1 MKRQITFFINA
12 LSKRARVVISTS
24 LLVMISIGALNAQD
38 VGKLSGTIKDELT
51 GEPLVGA
58 NIVVVGTSLGAAS
71 GIDGSYF
78 VLNITPGK
86 YDLQVSMLGYQ
97 KIIQKNTIVNSG
109 KTTIANFSMT
119 SSSLQLGTVVIQA
132 TRPDVE
138 KEKTSTSSIIR
149 TEDVQNLAGIRTV
162 GDVLGLAADVTD
174 GHFRGGRD
182 GEEYYTLQG
191 MGIINPLNSSSAFLP
206 IMSAVEEV
214 EVVTSG
220 FGAQYG
226 NAQSGV
232 VNITMKEGK
241 PDKWRATADVRSRA
255 PGRKH
260 FGPSVFDPNY
270 NPALALLNGSDSAW
284 KSSDQNNQGYFGS
297 YGLSNIFGGDT
308 LAQLMAARTIWR
320 YQTKRDLNKNYGTDI
335 DQSVEFTLGGP
346 VNEKMRMFLAF
357 RNDVT
362 WPTFPTEQPDKQR
375 QLMGNLLYDVGEGS
389 TLRLSG
395 GYALENTNIFPSQNS
410 LGFYT
415 WMWDRILSINYR
427 KNENI
432 QLGLRFSKALDKS
445 TYYEIKLNSLIT
457 NNTVGSAPAPSWV
470 ADSLIYPTNKIDWDK
485 VLIGAASSPD
495 LFYYLRGDDQFKNE
509 KTRTYSFEGS
519 MTSQVTKSHL
529 LNGGLQFNYYTI
541 DVKNASST
549 QTGSGGAVSIY
560 SANPY
565 EGALYIQDKMEFE
578 GMIANVGLRF
588 DVWSSNLNYYTNLF
602 MPYSLIIDTVI
613 KSVRYDALSAP
624 KAKSPVIA
632 RLQPRVGVSFPVSEF
647 TVFHA
652 NYGSFMQRPSF
663 QYVVGSTVQQGINKP
678 QTLGNPRLEPQT
690 TNSYDV
696 GIMQGLVAGF
706 TLDVSGYY
714 KDVKNLV
721 EAADFTSNTGLTYTS
736 YYNRDNA
743 DIRGFRIA
751 LTKRSGIISGS
762 INYQYSVATGKSAT
776 ADFAP
781 PSFRQDSVGNVTTV
795 NDKVPLK
802 DVLLGFDRTHNL
814 TVNLTIDS
822 DELLHALGSDIN
834 LGIYLSLN
842 MFARSGRPYTS
853 PSNPKLINGSRSP
866 AEYNT
871 NLRLTKRVFNFLGFQ
886 SATIYFEVFNLFND
900 KILNYDY
907 IFATPN
913 ALAVSTVTQ
922 LYEGD
927 DNRNNENVEKGIERI
942 KYWNAN
948 NVAIPQFRVD
958 QSFLIF
964 SNQPRSFNLGI
975 SFEL

>member
-1 MKRQITFFINA
+1 MTKQITFFNIA
-12 LSKRARVVISTS
+12 LAKGARIIFFVSLIVVISA
-24 LLVMISIGALNAQD
+24 GALIAQD
-38 VGKLSGTIKDELT
+38 GGKLSGTIKDELT

-58 NIVVVGTSLGAAS
+58 NIIVIGTSLGAAS
-71 GIDGSYF
+71 SIDGSYY
-78 VLNITPGK
+78 VLNISPGK
-86 YDLQVSMLGYQ
+86 YDIQVSMVGY
-97 KIIQKNTIVNSG
+97 KKTIQKNTIVNSG
-109 KTTIANFSMT
+109 KTTIANFLMT
-119 SSSLQLGTVVIQA
+119 SSSLQLGTVVVQA

-138 KEKTSTSSIIR
+138 KEKTSTSTIIR

-162 GDVLGLAADVTD
+162 SDVLGLAADVTD
-174 GHFRGGRD
+174 GHFRGGRE

-191 MGIINPLNSSSAFLP
+191 MGIVNPLNSSSAFMP
-206 IMSAVEEV
+206 IMSAIEEV

-241 PDKWRATADVRSRA
+241 SDKWRATADVRSRA

-260 FGPSVFDPNY
+260 FGSSVFDPNS
-270 NPALALLNGSDSAW
+270 NAALAFLNGSDSAW
-284 KSSDQNNQGYFGS
+284 KSSDPNNQGYFGA
-297 YGLSNIFGGDT
+297 YGLNNIFGTDT
-308 LAQLMAARTIWR
+308 LAKLRAARTIWL
-320 YQTKRDLNKNYGTDI
+320 YQTKRDLNRNYGTDL

-346 VNEKMRMFLAF
+346 VNDKMRMFLAF

-375 QLMGNLLYDVGEGS
+375 QLMGNLVYDVSDGG

-395 GYALENTNIFPSQNS
+395 GYAIENTNVFPSKNS

-445 TYYEIKLNSLIT
+445 TFYEIKLNSLIT
-457 NNTVGSAPAPSWV
+457 NNNIGSAPAPSWV
-470 ADSLIYPTNKIDWDK
+470 ADSLIYPTPLIDWDK

-509 KTRTYSFEGS
+509 KTRTYSLEGS

-541 DVKNASST
+541 DVRNASST

-565 EGALYIQDKMEFE
+565 EGALYMQDKMEFE
-578 GMIANVGLRF
+578 GMIANVGLRL
-588 DVWSSNLNYYTNLF
+588 DVWSSGLDYYTNQF
-602 MPYSLIIDTVI
+602 MPYRIIMDTVG
-613 KSVRYDALSAP
+613 VRYDAASAP

-663 QYVVGSTVQQGINKP
+663 QYIVGSTVTQGSNIP
-678 QTLGNPRLEPQT
+678 RSLGNPKLEPQT

-696 GIMQGLVAGF
+696 GIMQGLIAGF

-721 EAADFTSNTGLTYTS
+721 EAAIFTSNTGLTYTS

-762 INYQYSVATGKSAT
+762 VNYQYSVATGKSAT

-781 PSFRQDSVGNVTTV
+781 PSFRQDSVGNVTTI

-822 DELLHALGSDIN
+822 DELLHALGSDFN
-834 LGIYLSLN
+834 LGAYLSIN

-866 AEYNT
+866 WELNT
-871 NLRLTKRVFNFLGFQ
+871 NLRLTKRLIDFLGFKV
-886 SATIYFEVFNLFND
+886 ATIYFEVFNLFND
-900 KILNYDY
+900 QILNYDY
-907 IFATPN
+907 IFATPD
-913 ALAVSTVTQ
+913 AMSVSTVTQ
-922 LYEGD
+922 LYEQYKND
-927 DNRNNENVEKGIERI
+927 MDNPNGI

-948 NVAIPQFRVD
+948 LINKNLTVD
-958 QSFLIF
+958 QSFLIY
-964 SNQPRSFNLGI
+964 SNPPRSFNLGV

>member
-1 MKRQITFFINA
+1 MIKQITSFINA
-12 LSKRARVVISTS
+12 LLKRAKVIFFAV
-24 LLVMISIGALNAQD
+24 LLAVLYAGTLNAQNE
-38 VGKLSGTIKDELT
+38 GKLSGTVKDETT
-51 GEPLVGA
+51 GEALYGA
-58 NIVVVGTSLGAAS
+58 TIIISGTPLGASS
-71 GIDGSYF
+71 GIDGSYYI
-78 VLNITPGK
+78 LNISPGK
-86 YDLQVSMLGYQ
+86 YDVVVSMVGYG
-97 KIIQKNTIVNSG
+97 KTIQKNTIVNSG
-109 KTTIANFSMT
+109 KTTVANFSMT

-132 TRPDVE
+132 IRPDVE
-138 KEKTSTSSIIR
+138 KEKTSTSTIIR
-149 TEDVQNLAGIRTV
+149 TEDVQNLAGMRTV
-162 GDVLGLAADVTD
+162 GDVIGLAADVTD
-174 GHFRGGRD
+174 GHFRGGRE

-191 MGIINPLNSSSAFLP
+191 MGIVNPLNSTSAFLP

-220 FGAQYG
+220 FGAEYG

-241 PDKWRATADVRSRA
+241 SDKWRATGDVRSRA

-260 FGPSVFDPNY
+260 FGPSVFDPKA
-270 NPALALLNGSDSAW
+270 NPGLSLLNDSLSAW
-284 KSSDQNNQGYFGS
+284 LSSDPTSSNQGYFRAF
-297 YGLSNIFGGDT
+297 GLNNIFGGDT
-308 LAQLMAARTIWR
+308 AAQLAAARTLWR
-320 YQTKRDLNKNYGTDI
+320 YETKRDLNRDYGTEI
-335 DQSVEFTLGGP
+335 DQSAEFTLGGP
-346 VNEKMRMFLAF
+346 VNEKTRMFLAY
-357 RNDVT
+357 RNDIN
-362 WPTFPTEQPDKQR
+362 WPTFPTEEPDKQR
-375 QLMGNLLYDVGEGS
+375 QLMGNLVFDVSEGTS
-389 TLRLSG
+389 LRLSG
-395 GYALENTNIFPSQNS
+395 GYALENTNVFPSQNS
-410 LGFYT
+410 LGFYN

-445 TYYEIKLNSLIT
+445 TFYDIKLNSLIT

-470 ADSLIYPTNKIDWDK
+470 ADSLIYPTPKIDWDK
-485 VLIGAASSPD
+485 VLIGATTSPD
-495 LFYYLRGDDQFKNE
+495 LFYYLRGDDQFKDE
-509 KTRTYSFEGS
+509 KTRTYSLDAS
-519 MTSQVTKSHL
+519 MTSQVEKSHL
-529 LNGGLQFNYYTI
+529 LNGGIQFNYYTI
-541 DVKNASST
+541 DVHDASST
-549 QTGSGGAVSIY
+549 QSGSGGAISVY
-560 SANPY
+560 SAHPY
-565 EGALYIQDKMEFE
+565 EGALYLQDKMEFE

-588 DVWSSNLNYYTNLF
+588 DVWNSGLDYFTNLF
-602 MPYSLIIDTVI
+602 APYNLIMDTLG
-613 KSVRYDALSAP
+613 VRYDAASAS
-624 KAKSPVIA
+624 KAKSPMIA
-632 RLQPRVGVSFPVSEF
+632 RLQPRVGVSFPVGEN

-663 QYVVGSTVQQGINKP
+663 QYVVGSTVQQGSNIP
-678 QTLGNPRLEPQT
+678 QILGNPRLEPQV

-706 TLDVSGYY
+706 TLDISGYY

-721 EAADFTSNTGLTYTS
+721 EAADFTSNTGLTYSS

-743 DIRGFRIA
+743 DIRGFRVA

-781 PSFRQDSVGNVTTV
+781 PSFRQDSIGNVTTI

-814 TVNLTIDS
+814 TVNLTLDS
-822 DELLHALGSDIN
+822 DELLHAVGSDITP
-834 LGIYLSLN
+834 GVYLSVN

-871 NLRLTKRVFNFLGFQ
+871 NLRLTKRFLNLLGFQ
-886 SATIYFEVFNLFND
+886 TATLYFEVFNLFNN

-922 LYEGD
+922 LYEQQ
-927 DNRNNENVEKGIERI
+927 GIDGI

-948 NVAIPQFRVD
+948 PNYIPKFSVD
-958 QSFLIF
+958 QSFLIY
-964 SNQPRSFNLGI
+964 SNPPRSFNLGV

>member
-1 MKRQITFFINA
+1 MIKQITSFINA
-12 LSKRARVVISTS
+12 LLKRAKVIFFAV
-24 LLVMISIGALNAQD
+24 LLAVLYAGTLNAQNE
-38 VGKLSGTIKDELT
+38 GKLSGTVKDETT
-51 GEPLVGA
+51 GEALYGA
-58 NIVVVGTSLGAAS
+58 TIIISGTPLGASS
-71 GIDGSYF
+71 GIDGSYYI
-78 VLNITPGK
+78 LNISPGK
-86 YDLQVSMLGYQ
+86 YDVVVSMVGYG
-97 KIIQKNTIVNSG
+97 KTIQKNTIVNSG
-109 KTTIANFSMT
+109 KTTVSNFLLT
-119 SSSLQLGTVVIQA
+119 SSSLQLGTVVVQA
-132 TRPDVE
+132 IRPDVE
-138 KEKTSTSSIIR
+138 KEKTSTSTIIR
-149 TEDVQNLAGIRTV
+149 TEDVQNLAGMRTV
-162 GDVLGLAADVTD
+162 GDVIGLAADVTD
-174 GHFRGGRD
+174 GHFRGGRE

-191 MGIINPLNSSSAFLP
+191 MGIVNPLNSTSAFLP

-220 FGAQYG
+220 FGAEYG

-241 PDKWRATADVRSRA
+241 SDKWRATGDVRSRA

-260 FGPSVFDPNY
+260 FGPSVFDPKA
-270 NPALALLNGSDSAW
+270 NPGLSLLNDSLSAW
-284 KSSDQNNQGYFGS
+284 LSSDPTSSNQGYFRAF
-297 YGLSNIFGGDT
+297 GLNNIFGGDT
-308 LAQLMAARTIWR
+308 AAQLAAARTLWR
-320 YQTKRDLNKNYGTDI
+320 YQTKRDLNKDYGTEI
-335 DQSVEFTLGGP
+335 DQSAEFTIGGP
-346 VNEKMRMFLAF
+346 VNEKTRMFLAY
-357 RNDVT
+357 RNDIN

-375 QLMGNLLYDVGEGS
+375 QLMGNLVFDVSEGTS
-389 TLRLSG
+389 LRLSG
-395 GYALENTNIFPSQNS
+395 GYALENTNVFPSQNS
-410 LGFYT
+410 LGFYN

-445 TYYEIKLNSLIT
+445 TFYDIKINSLIT

-470 ADSLIYPTNKIDWDK
+470 ADSLIYPIPKIDWDK
-485 VLIGAASSPD
+485 VLIGATTSPD
-495 LFYYLRGDDQFKNE
+495 LFYYLRGDDTFKDE
-509 KTRTYSFEGS
+509 KTRTYSLDAS
-519 MTSQVTKSHL
+519 MTSQAAKSHL
-529 LNGGLQFNYYTI
+529 LNGGIQFNYYTI
-541 DVKNASST
+541 DVRNVSST
-549 QTGSGGAVSIY
+549 QSGSGGSISVY
-560 SANPY
+560 SAHPY
-565 EGALYIQDKMEFE
+565 EGALYLQDKMEFE

-588 DVWSSNLNYYTNLF
+588 DVWNSGLDYFTNLF
-602 MPYSLIIDTVI
+602 APYSLIMDTLG
-613 KSVRYDALSAP
+613 VRYDAASAP
-624 KAKSPVIA
+624 KAKSPMIA
-632 RLQPRVGVSFPVSEF
+632 RLQPRVGVSFPVGEN

-663 QYVVGSTVQQGINKP
+663 QYVVGSTVQQGSNIP
-678 QTLGNPRLEPQT
+678 QILGNPKLEPQV

-706 TLDVSGYY
+706 TLDISGYY

-721 EAADFTSNTGLTYTS
+721 EAANFTSNTGLSYSS

-743 DIRGFRIA
+743 DIRGFRVA
-751 LTKRSGIISGS
+751 LTKKSGIISGS

-781 PSFRQDSVGNVTTV
+781 PSFRQDSLGNVTTI

-814 TVNLTIDS
+814 TVNLTLDS
-822 DELLHALGSDIN
+822 DELLHALGSDLN
-834 LGIYLSLN
+834 LGTYLSVN

-871 NLRLTKRVFNFLGFQ
+871 NLRLTKRFLNFLGFQ
-886 SATIYFEVFNLFND
+886 TATLYFEVFNLFNN

-922 LYEGD
+922 LYEQ
-927 DNRNNENVEKGIERI
+927 NGIDGI

-948 NVAIPQFRVD
+948 PNYIPKFSVD
-958 QSFLIF
+958 QSFLIY
-964 SNQPRSFNLGI
+964 SNPPRSFNLGV

>member
-1 MKRQITFFINA
+1 MIKQITFFTNA
-12 LSKRARVVISTS
+12 LVLGAKVISLVS
-24 LLVMISIGALNAQD
+24 LLVVLSSGMINAQSE
-38 VGKLSGTIKDELT
+38 GKISGTIKDELT
-51 GEPLVGA
+51 GEPLIGA
-58 NIVVVGTSLGAAS
+58 NIIIVGTSLGAAS
-71 GIDGSYF
+71 GVDGSYY

-86 YDLQVSMLGYQ
+86 YDLQISMIGYQ
-97 KIIQKNTIVNSG
+97 KIIQKNTVVNSG

-119 SSSLQLGTVVIQA
+119 SSSLQLGTVVVQA

-138 KEKTSTSSIIR
+138 KEKTSTSAIFR

-162 GDVLGLAADVTD
+162 GDVIGLAADVTD

-191 MGIINPLNSSSAFLP
+191 MGIVNPLNSTSAFLP

-241 PDKWRATADVRSRA
+241 SDKWRATADVRSRA

-260 FGPSVFDPNY
+260 FGPSVFDPKS
-270 NPALALLNGSDSAW
+270 NPGLSLLNDSLSAW
-284 KSSDQNNQGYFGS
+284 LSSDPTSSNQGYFRAF
-297 YGLSNIFGGDT
+297 GLNNIFGGDT
-308 LAQLMAARTIWR
+308 LAQLAAARTLWR
-320 YQTKRDLNKNYGTDI
+320 YQTKRDLNKDYGTEL
-335 DQSVEFTLGGP
+335 DQSAEFTLGGP
-346 VNEKMRMFLAF
+346 VNENMRMFLAY
-357 RNDVT
+357 RNDIN

-375 QLMGNLLYDVGEGS
+375 QLMGNLVFDVSEGS
-389 TLRLSG
+389 SLRLSG
-395 GYALENTNIFPSQNS
+395 GYAINNTNVFPSQNS
-410 LGFYT
+410 LGFYN
-415 WMWDRILSINYR
+415 WMWDRILSINYQ

-432 QLGLRFSKALDKS
+432 QLGVRFSKALDKS
-445 TYYEIKLNSLIT
+445 TFYDIKLNSLIT

-470 ADSLIYPTNKIDWDK
+470 ADTLIYPVPKIDWDK
-485 VLIGAASSPD
+485 VLIGATASPD
-495 LFYYLRGDDQFKNE
+495 LFYYLRGDDQFKDE
-509 KTRTYSFEGS
+509 KTRTYSLDAS
-519 MTSQVTKSHL
+519 MTSQAAKSHL
-529 LNGGLQFNYYTI
+529 LSGGIQFNYYTI
-541 DVKNASST
+541 DVRNASST
-549 QTGSGGAVSIY
+549 ESGSGGAISVY
-560 SANPY
+560 SAHPY
-565 EGALYIQDKMEFE
+565 EGALYLQDKMEFE

-588 DVWSSNLNYYTNLF
+588 DVWNSGLDYFTNLF
-602 MPYSLIIDTVI
+602 SPYNLIMD
-613 KSVRYDALSAP
+613 SGGVRYDASSAP
-624 KAKSPVIA
+624 KAKSPMVA
-632 RLQPRVGVSFPVSEF
+632 RLQPRVGVSFPVGEN

-663 QYVVGSTVQQGINKP
+663 QYVVGTTVRQGSNLP
-678 QTLGNPRLEPQT
+678 QILGNPRLEPQT

-706 TLDVSGYY
+706 TLDISGYY

-721 EAADFTSNTGLTYTS
+721 EAADFTSNTTGLTYSS

-743 DIRGFRIA
+743 DIRGVRVA
-751 LTKRSGIISGS
+751 LTKKSGIISGS
-762 INYQYSVATGKSAT
+762 VNYQYSVATGKSAT
-776 ADFAP
+776 ADYAP
-781 PSFRQDSVGNVTTV
+781 PSFIQNLDGSVTTI

-802 DVLLGFDRTHNL
+802 DVLLSFDRTHNL
-814 TVNLTIDS
+814 VVNLIIDS
-822 DELLHALGSDIN
+822 DELFRTLGSDITP
-834 LGIYLSLN
+834 GVYLSVN

-853 PSNPKLINGSRSP
+853 PNNPKLINGSRTP

-871 NLRLTKRVFNFLGFQ
+871 NLRLTKRFISILGFQ
-886 SATIYFEVFNLFND
+886 TATIYFEVFNLFNN

-922 LYEGD
+922 LYEQNGVD
-927 DNRNNENVEKGIERI
+927 GV

-948 NVAIPQFRVD
+948 PNYIPKFSVD
-958 QSFLIF
+958 QSFLIY
-964 SNQPRSFNLGI
+964 SNPPRSFNLGI

>member
-1 MKRQITFFINA
+1 MIKQITSFINA
-12 LSKRARVVISTS
+12 LLKRAKVIFFAV
-24 LLVMISIGALNAQD
+24 LLAVLYAGTLNAQNE
-38 VGKLSGTIKDELT
+38 GKLSGTVKDETT
-51 GEPLVGA
+51 GEALYGA
-58 NIVVVGTSLGAAS
+58 TIIISGTPLGASS
-71 GIDGSYF
+71 GIDGSYYI
-78 VLNITPGK
+78 LNISPGK
-86 YDLQVSMLGYQ
+86 YDIVVSMVGYG
-97 KIIQKNTIVNSG
+97 KTIQKNTIVNSG
-109 KTTIANFSMT
+109 KTTVSNFLLT
-119 SSSLQLGTVVIQA
+119 SSSLQLGTVVVQA
-132 TRPDVE
+132 IRPDVE
-138 KEKTSTSSIIR
+138 KEKTSTSTIIR
-149 TEDVQNLAGIRTV
+149 TEDVQNLAGMRTV
-162 GDVLGLAADVTD
+162 GDVIGLAADVTD
-174 GHFRGGRD
+174 GHFRGGRE

-191 MGIINPLNSSSAFLP
+191 MGIVNPLNSTSAFLP

-220 FGAQYG
+220 FGAEYG

-241 PDKWRATADVRSRA
+241 SDKWRATGDVRSRA

-260 FGPSVFDPNY
+260 FGPSVFDPKA
-270 NPALALLNGSDSAW
+270 NPGLSLLNDSLSAW
-284 KSSDQNNQGYFGS
+284 LSSDPTSSNQGYFRAF
-297 YGLSNIFGGDT
+297 GLNNIFGGDT
-308 LAQLMAARTIWR
+308 AAQLAAARTLWR
-320 YQTKRDLNKNYGTDI
+320 YQTKRDLNKDYGTEI
-335 DQSVEFTLGGP
+335 DQSAEFTLGGP
-346 VNEKMRMFLAF
+346 VNEKTRMFLAY
-357 RNDVT
+357 RNDIN

-375 QLMGNLLYDVGEGS
+375 QLMGNLVFDVSEGTS
-389 TLRLSG
+389 LRLSG
-395 GYALENTNIFPSQNS
+395 GYALENTNVFPSQNS
-410 LGFYT
+410 LGFYN

-445 TYYEIKLNSLIT
+445 TFYDIKINSLIT

-470 ADSLIYPTNKIDWDK
+470 ADSLIYPTPKIDWDK
-485 VLIGAASSPD
+485 VLIGATTSPD
-495 LFYYLRGDDQFKNE
+495 LFYYLRGDDQFKDE
-509 KTRTYSFEGS
+509 KTRTYSLDAS
-519 MTSQVTKSHL
+519 MTSQAAKSHL
-529 LNGGLQFNYYTI
+529 LNGGIQFNYYTI
-541 DVKNASST
+541 DVRNVSST
-549 QTGSGGAVSIY
+549 QSGSGGSISVY
-560 SANPY
+560 SAHPY
-565 EGALYIQDKMEFE
+565 EGALYLQDKMEFE

-588 DVWSSNLNYYTNLF
+588 DVWNSGLDYFTNLF
-602 MPYSLIIDTVI
+602 APYSLIMDTLG
-613 KSVRYDALSAP
+613 VRYDAASAP
-624 KAKSPVIA
+624 KAKSPMIA
-632 RLQPRVGVSFPVSEF
+632 RLQPRVGVSFPVGEN

-663 QYVVGSTVQQGINKP
+663 QYVVGSTVQQGSNIP
-678 QTLGNPRLEPQT
+678 QILGNPKLEPQV

-706 TLDVSGYY
+706 TLDISGYY

-721 EAADFTSNTGLTYTS
+721 EAANFTSNTGLSYSS

-743 DIRGFRIA
+743 DIRGFRVA
-751 LTKRSGIISGS
+751 LTKKSGIISGS

-781 PSFRQDSVGNVTTV
+781 PSFRQDSLGNVTTI

-814 TVNLTIDS
+814 TVNLTLDS
-822 DELLHALGSDIN
+822 DELLHAVGSDITP
-834 LGIYLSLN
+834 GVYLSVN

-871 NLRLTKRVFNFLGFQ
+871 NLRLTKRFLNFLGFQ
-886 SATIYFEVFNLFND
+886 TATLYFEVFNLFNN

-922 LYEGD
+922 LYEQQ
-927 DNRNNENVEKGIERI
+927 GIDGI

-948 NVAIPQFRVD
+948 PNYIPKFSVD
-958 QSFLIF
+958 QSFLIY
-964 SNQPRSFNLGI
+964 SNPPRSFNLGV

>member
-1 MKRQITFFINA
+1 MIKQITSFINA
-12 LSKRARVVISTS
+12 LLKRAKVIFFAV
-24 LLVMISIGALNAQD
+24 LLAVLYAGTLNAQNE
-38 VGKLSGTIKDELT
+38 GKLSGTVKDETT
-51 GEPLVGA
+51 GEALYGA
-58 NIVVVGTSLGAAS
+58 TIIISGTPLGASS
-71 GIDGSYF
+71 GIDGSYYI
-78 VLNITPGK
+78 LNISPGK
-86 YDLQVSMLGYQ
+86 YDVVVSMVGYG
-97 KIIQKNTIVNSG
+97 KTIQKNTIVNSG
-109 KTTIANFSMT
+109 KTTVANFSMT

-132 TRPDVE
+132 IRPDVE
-138 KEKTSTSSIIR
+138 KEKTSTSTIIR
-149 TEDVQNLAGIRTV
+149 TEDVQNLAGMRTV
-162 GDVLGLAADVTD
+162 GDVIGLAADVTD
-174 GHFRGGRD
+174 GHFRGGRE

-191 MGIINPLNSSSAFLP
+191 MGIVNPLNSTSAFLP

-220 FGAQYG
+220 FGAEYG

-241 PDKWRATADVRSRA
+241 SDKWRATGDVRSRA

-260 FGPSVFDPNY
+260 FGPSVFDPKA
-270 NPALALLNGSDSAW
+270 NPGLSLLNDSLSAW
-284 KSSDQNNQGYFGS
+284 LSSDPTSSNQGYFRAF
-297 YGLSNIFGGDT
+297 GLNNIFGGDT
-308 LAQLMAARTIWR
+308 AAQLAAARTLWR
-320 YQTKRDLNKNYGTDI
+320 YETKRDLNRDYGTEI
-335 DQSVEFTLGGP
+335 DQSAEFTLGGP
-346 VNEKMRMFLAF
+346 VNEKTRMFLAY
-357 RNDVT
+357 RNDIN
-362 WPTFPTEQPDKQR
+362 WPTFPTEEPDKQR
-375 QLMGNLLYDVGEGS
+375 QLMGNLVFDVSEGTS
-389 TLRLSG
+389 LRLSG
-395 GYALENTNIFPSQNS
+395 GYALENTNVFPSQNS
-410 LGFYT
+410 LGFYN

-445 TYYEIKLNSLIT
+445 TFYDIKLNSLIT

-470 ADSLIYPTNKIDWDK
+470 ADSLIYPTPKIDWDK
-485 VLIGAASSPD
+485 VLIGATTSPD
-495 LFYYLRGDDQFKNE
+495 LFYYLRGDDQFKDE
-509 KTRTYSFEGS
+509 KTRTYSLDAS
-519 MTSQVTKSHL
+519 MTSQVEKSHL
-529 LNGGLQFNYYTI
+529 LNGGIQFNYYTI
-541 DVKNASST
+541 DVHDASST
-549 QTGSGGAVSIY
+549 QSGSGGAISVY
-560 SANPY
+560 SAHPY
-565 EGALYIQDKMEFE
+565 EGALYLQDKMEFE

-588 DVWSSNLNYYTNLF
+588 DVWNSGLDYFTNLF
-602 MPYSLIIDTVI
+602 APYNLIMDTLG
-613 KSVRYDALSAP
+613 VRYDAASAS
-624 KAKSPVIA
+624 KAKSPMIA
-632 RLQPRVGVSFPVSEF
+632 RLQPRVGVSFPVGEN

-663 QYVVGSTVQQGINKP
+663 QYVVGSTVQQGSNIP
-678 QTLGNPRLEPQT
+678 QILGNPRLEPQV

-706 TLDVSGYY
+706 TLDISGYY

-721 EAADFTSNTGLTYTS
+721 EAADFTSNTGLTYSS

-743 DIRGFRIA
+743 DIRGFRVA

-781 PSFRQDSVGNVTTV
+781 PSFRQDSIGNVTTI

-814 TVNLTIDS
+814 TVNLTLDS
-822 DELLHALGSDIN
+822 DELLHAVGSDITP
-834 LGIYLSLN
+834 GVYLSVN

-871 NLRLTKRVFNFLGFQ
+871 NLRLTKRFLNLLGFQ
-886 SATIYFEVFNLFND
+886 TATLYFEVFNLFNN

-922 LYEGD
+922 LYEQQ
-927 DNRNNENVEKGIERI
+927 GIDVI

-948 NVAIPQFRVD
+948 PNYIPKFSVD
-958 QSFLIF
+958 QSFLIY
-964 SNQPRSFNLGI
+964 SNPPRSFNLGV

>member
-1 MKRQITFFINA
+1 MIIQITFIINA
-12 LSKRARVVISTS
+12 LLKKARVIFSAGLIAALSV
-24 LLVMISIGALNAQD
+24 VALNAQD
-38 VGKLSGTIKDELT
+38 AGKLSGTIKDDVT
-51 GEPLVGA
+51 GEPLIGA
-58 NIVVVGTSLGAAS
+58 NIIVVGTSLGAAS
-71 GIDGSYF
+71 TIDGSYY
-78 VLNITPGK
+78 VLNISPGK
-86 YDLQVSMLGYQ
+86 YDIQVSMVGY
-97 KIIQKNTIVNSG
+97 KKTIQTNTIINSG
-109 KTTIANFSMT
+109 KTTIANFLIT
-119 SSSLQLGTVVIQA
+119 SSSLQPGTVVVQA
-132 TRPDVE
+132 IRPDVE
-138 KEKTSTSSIIR
+138 KEKTSTSTIIR
-149 TEDVQNLAGIRTV
+149 SEDVQNLAGIRTV
-162 GDVLGLAADVTD
+162 GDVIGLAADVTD
-174 GHFRGGRD
+174 GHFSGGRA

-191 MGIINPLNSSSAFLP
+191 MGIINPLNSTSAFLP
-206 IMSAVEEV
+206 IRSAVEEV

-260 FGPSVFDPNY
+260 FGPSVFDPKS
-270 NPALALLNGSDSAW
+270 NPALSLLNDSLSIWLAQDP
-284 KSSDQNNQGYFGS
+284 SSSSTGYFRAF
-297 YGLSNIFGGDT
+297 GLNNLFGNDT
-308 LAQLMAARTIWR
+308 LAQLAAARTLWR
-320 YQTKRDLNKNYGTDI
+320 YQTKRDINKDYGTDI

-357 RNDVT
+357 RNNVV

-375 QLMGNLLYDVGEGS
+375 QLMGNLVYDVGEGS
-389 TLRLSG
+389 SLRLSG
-395 GYALENTNIFPSQNS
+395 GYALDNSNVFPSQNS
-410 LGFYT
+410 LGFYN
-415 WMWDRILSINYR
+415 WMWDRILSINYQ

-432 QLGLRFSKALDKS
+432 QLGVRFSKALDKS
-445 TYYEIKLNSLIT
+445 TFYDIKINSLIT

-470 ADSLIYPTNKIDWDK
+470 ADSLIYPVPRIDWDK
-485 VLIGAASSPD
+485 VLIGASNSPD

-509 KTRTYSFEGS
+509 KTRTYSLESS

-529 LNGGLQFNYYTI
+529 LNGGLQFNAYTI
-541 DVKNASST
+541 DVHDASST
-549 QTGSGGAVSIY
+549 QTGSGGAISIY
-560 SANPY
+560 SAHPY

-588 DVWSSNLNYYTNLF
+588 DVWNSGLNYYTNLF
-602 MPYSLIIDTVI
+602 MPYSLIMDTVN
-613 KSVRYDALSAP
+613 KAVSYNSVSAP
-624 KAKSPVIA
+624 QAKSPIIA
-632 RLQPRVGVSFPVSEF
+632 RLQPRVGVSFPVGEY

-652 NYGSFMQRPSF
+652 NYGSFMQRPPF
-663 QYVVGSTVQQGINKP
+663 QYVVGSQVTQGSNIP
-678 QTLGNPRLEPQT
+678 RVLGNPRLEPEN

-696 GIMQGLVAGF
+696 GIMQGLGGGF

-714 KDVKNLV
+714 KDVKNLI
-721 EAADFTSNTGLTYTS
+721 EAADFTGNTGLTYTS

-743 DIRGFRIA
+743 DIRGFRVA
-751 LTKRSGIISGS
+751 LTKRIGIISGS
-762 INYQYSVATGKSAT
+762 VNYQYSVATGKSST
-776 ADFAP
+776 ADYAP
-781 PSFRQDSVGNVTTV
+781 PSFRQDSVGNVTTI

-814 TVNLTIDS
+814 VVNLIINS
-822 DELLHALGSDIN
+822 DELLHALGSDLT
-834 LGIYLSLN
+834 LGTYLSVN

-871 NLRLTKRVFNFLGFQ
+871 NIRLTKTFINFLGFQ
-886 SATIYFEVFNLFND
+886 TAIVYFEVFNLFNN
-900 KILNYDY
+900 KILNFDY

-922 LYEGD
+922 LYEQQGVD
-927 DNRNNENVEKGIERI
+927 GI

-948 NVAIPQFRVD
+948 NVNAPQFKED
-958 QSFLIF
+958 QSFLIY
-964 SNQPRSFNLGI
+964 SNSPRSFNLGI

>member
-1 MKRQITFFINA
+1 MIKQITSFINA
-12 LSKRARVVISTS
+12 LLKRAKVIFFAV
-24 LLVMISIGALNAQD
+24 LLAVLYAGTLNAQNE
-38 VGKLSGTIKDELT
+38 GKLSGTVKDETT
-51 GEPLVGA
+51 GEALYGA
-58 NIVVVGTSLGAAS
+58 TIIISGTPLGASS
-71 GIDGSYF
+71 GIDGSYYI
-78 VLNITPGK
+78 LNISPGK
-86 YDLQVSMLGYQ
+86 YDIVVSMVGYG
-97 KIIQKNTIVNSG
+97 KTIQKNTIVNSG
-109 KTTIANFSMT
+109 KTTVSNFLLT
-119 SSSLQLGTVVIQA
+119 SSSLQLGTVVVQA
-132 TRPDVE
+132 IRPDVE
-138 KEKTSTSSIIR
+138 KEKTSTSTIIR
-149 TEDVQNLAGIRTV
+149 TEDVQNLAGMRTV
-162 GDVLGLAADVTD
+162 GDVIGLAADVTD
-174 GHFRGGRD
+174 GHFRGGRE

-191 MGIINPLNSSSAFLP
+191 MGIVNPLNSTSAFLP

-220 FGAQYG
+220 FGAEYG

-241 PDKWRATADVRSRA
+241 SDKWRATGDVRSRA

-260 FGPSVFDPNY
+260 FGPSVFDPKA
-270 NPALALLNGSDSAW
+270 NPGLSLLNDSLSAW
-284 KSSDQNNQGYFGS
+284 LSSDPTSSNQGYFRAF
-297 YGLSNIFGGDT
+297 GLNNIFGGDT
-308 LAQLMAARTIWR
+308 AAQLAAARTLWR
-320 YQTKRDLNKNYGTDI
+320 YQTKRDLNKDYGTEI
-335 DQSVEFTLGGP
+335 DQSAEFTLGGP
-346 VNEKMRMFLAF
+346 VNEKTRMFLAY
-357 RNDVT
+357 RNDIN

-375 QLMGNLLYDVGEGS
+375 QLMGNLVFDVSEGTS
-389 TLRLSG
+389 LRLSG
-395 GYALENTNIFPSQNS
+395 GYALENTNVFPSQNS
-410 LGFYT
+410 LGFYN

-445 TYYEIKLNSLIT
+445 TFYDIKINSLIT

-470 ADSLIYPTNKIDWDK
+470 ADSLIYPTPKIDWDK
-485 VLIGAASSPD
+485 VLIGATTSPD
-495 LFYYLRGDDQFKNE
+495 LFYYLRGDDQFKDE
-509 KTRTYSFEGS
+509 KTRTYSLDAS
-519 MTSQVTKSHL
+519 MTSQVEKSHL
-529 LNGGLQFNYYTI
+529 LNGGIQFNYYTI
-541 DVKNASST
+541 DVRNVSST
-549 QTGSGGAVSIY
+549 QSGSGGSISVY
-560 SANPY
+560 SAHPY
-565 EGALYIQDKMEFE
+565 EGALYLQDKMEFE

-588 DVWSSNLNYYTNLF
+588 DVWNSGLDYFTNLF
-602 MPYSLIIDTVI
+602 APYSLIMDTLG
-613 KSVRYDALSAP
+613 VRYDAASAP
-624 KAKSPVIA
+624 KAKSPMIA
-632 RLQPRVGVSFPVSEF
+632 RLQPRVGVSFPVGEN

-663 QYVVGSTVQQGINKP
+663 QYVVGSTVQQGSNIP
-678 QTLGNPRLEPQT
+678 QILGNPKLEPQV

-706 TLDVSGYY
+706 TLDISGYY

-721 EAADFTSNTGLTYTS
+721 EAANFTSNTGLSYSS

-743 DIRGFRIA
+743 DIRGFRVA
-751 LTKRSGIISGS
+751 LTKKSGIISGS

-781 PSFRQDSVGNVTTV
+781 PSFRQDSLGNVTTI

-814 TVNLTIDS
+814 TVNLTLDS
-822 DELLHALGSDIN
+822 DELLHAVGSDITP
-834 LGIYLSLN
+834 GVYLSVN

-871 NLRLTKRVFNFLGFQ
+871 NLRLTKRFLNFLGFQ
-886 SATIYFEVFNLFND
+886 TATLYFEVFNLFNN

-922 LYEGD
+922 LYEQ
-927 DNRNNENVEKGIERI
+927 NGIDGI

-948 NVAIPQFRVD
+948 PNYIPKFSVD
-958 QSFLIF
+958 QSFLIY
-964 SNQPRSFNLGI
+964 SNPPRSFNLGV

>member
-1 MKRQITFFINA
+1 MIKQITSFINA
-12 LSKRARVVISTS
+12 LLKGARVIF
-24 LLVMISIGALNAQD
+24 SIGLFAVLSAGALYAQNE
-38 VGKLSGTIKDELT
+38 GKISGTIKDQVT
-51 GEPLVGA
+51 GEPLIGA
-58 NIVVVGTSLGAAS
+58 NIVVLGTSMGAAS
-71 GIDGSYF
+71 GVDGSYYI
-78 VLNITPGK
+78 LNITPGK

-109 KTTIANFSMT
+109 KTTIANFSMI
-119 SSSLQLGTVVIQA
+119 SSSLQLSTVVIQA

-138 KEKTSTSSIIR
+138 KEKTSTSTIIR
-149 TEDVQNLAGIRTV
+149 TDDIQNMAGIRTV
-162 GDVLGLAADVTD
+162 GDVIGLAADVTD
-174 GHFRGGRD
+174 GHFRGGRT

-191 MGIINPLNSSSAFLP
+191 MGIINPLNSTSAFLP

-220 FGAQYG
+220 FGAEYG

-241 PDKWRATADVRSRA
+241 SDKWRATADVRTRA

-260 FGPSVFDPNY
+260 FGPSVFDPKS
-270 NPALALLNGSDSAW
+270 NPGLSLLNDSLSAW
-284 KSSDQNNQGYFGS
+284 LSSDPSSNNQGYFRAF
-297 YGLSNIFGGDT
+297 GLNNIFGGDT
-308 LAQLMAARTIWR
+308 AAQLAAARTLWR
-320 YQTKRDLNKNYGTDI
+320 YQTKRDMNRNYGTEM
-335 DQSVEFTLGGP
+335 DQSAEFTLGGP

-357 RNDVT
+357 RNDIN

-375 QLMGNLLYDVGEGS
+375 QIMGNLVFDVSDGAS
-389 TLRLSG
+389 LRLSG
-395 GYALENTNIFPSQNS
+395 GYALDNTNVFPSQNS
-410 LGFYT
+410 LGFYN
-415 WMWDRILSINYR
+415 WMWDRILSINYQ

-445 TYYEIKLNSLIT
+445 TFYDIKLNSLIT
-457 NNTVGSAPAPSWV
+457 NNTVGSAPAPSSV
-470 ADSLIYPTNKIDWDK
+470 ADSLIYPKPIIDWDK
-485 VLIGAASSPD
+485 VLVGATTSPD
-495 LFYYLRGDDQFKNE
+495 LFYYLKGDDNFKNE
-509 KTRTYSFEGS
+509 KTRTYSLDAS

-529 LNGGLQFNYYTI
+529 LNGGIQFNAYTI
-541 DVKNASST
+541 DVNDAAST
-549 QTGSGGAVSIY
+549 QTGSGGAISVY
-560 SANPY
+560 SAHPY

-578 GMIANVGLRF
+578 GMIANVGLRL
-588 DVWSSNLNYYTNLF
+588 DVWNSGLNYYTNLF
-602 MPYSLIIDTVI
+602 APYKLIMDSIG
-613 KSVRYDALSAP
+613 VRYDAASASQ
-624 KAKSPVIA
+624 AKSPIIA
-632 RLQPRVGVSFPVSEF
+632 RLQPRVGVSFPVGEF

-663 QYVVGSTVQQGINKP
+663 QYVVGATVQQGSNMP
-678 QTLGNPRLEPQT
+678 QILGNPRLEPQI

-706 TLDVSGYY
+706 TLDISGYY

-721 EAADFTSNTGLTYTS
+721 EAANFTSNKGLTYTS

-743 DIRGFRIA
+743 DIRGFRVA
-751 LTKRSGIISGS
+751 LAKKSGFVSGS

-776 ADFAP
+776 ADYAP
-781 PSFRQDSVGNVTTV
+781 PSFIQDLDGNVTTN

-814 TVNLTIDS
+814 TVNLVFDS
-822 DELLHALGSDIN
+822 DELLRSLGSDLN
-834 LGIYLSLN
+834 LGTYLSLN
-842 MFARSGRPYTS
+842 MFARSGLPYTS
-853 PSNPKLINGSRSP
+853 PSNPKLINGSRTP

-871 NLRLTKRVFNFLGFQ
+871 NLRLTKRLTNFWGIQ
-886 SATIYFEVFNLFND
+886 AVNIYFEVFNLFNN

-922 LYEGD
+922 LYEQ
-927 DNRNNENVEKGIERI
+927 NGIDGI

-948 NVAIPQFRVD
+948 PNYIPKFSVD
-958 QSFLIF
+958 QSFLIY
-964 SNQPRSFNLGI
+964 SNQPRSFNLGV
-975 SFEL
+975 SLEL

>member
-1 MKRQITFFINA
+1 MIKQITSFINA
-12 LSKRARVVISTS
+12 LSKGARVIFSAVFLAVISA
-24 LLVMISIGALNAQD
+24 GALNAQNG
-38 VGKLSGTIKDELT
+38 GKLSGIVKEDVT

-58 NIVVVGTSLGAAS
+58 NIILVGTSLGAAS
-71 GIDGSYF
+71 SIDGSYY
-78 VLNITPGK
+78 VLNISPGK
-86 YDLQVSMLGYQ
+86 YDIQVSMVGY
-97 KIIQKNTIVNSG
+97 KKTIQTNTIINSG
-109 KTTIANFSMT
+109 RTTVANFLLT
-119 SSSLQLGTVVIQA
+119 SSSLQLGTVVVQA
-132 TRPDVE
+132 VRPDVE
-138 KEKTSTSSIIR
+138 KEKTSTSTIIR
-149 TEDVQNLAGIRTV
+149 TEDVQNIAGMRTV
-162 GDVLGLAADVTD
+162 GDIIGLAADVTD

-191 MGIINPLNSSSAFLP
+191 MGIVNPLNSSSAFLP

-260 FGPSVFDPNY
+260 FGPSVFDPNN

-320 YQTKRDLNKNYGTDI
+320 YQTKRDLNRDYGTDI

-375 QLMGNLLYDVGEGS
+375 QLMSNLVYDVGEGS
-389 TLRLSG
+389 TLRFSG
-395 GYALENTNIFPSQNS
+395 GYALENTNVFPSQNS

-415 WMWDRILSINYR
+415 WMWDRALSINYR

-470 ADSLIYPTNKIDWDK
+470 ADSLIFPKNKIDWDK

-495 LFYYLRGDDQFKNE
+495 LFYYLRGDDQFKDE
-509 KTRTYSFEGS
+509 KTRTYSLDAS

-541 DVKNASST
+541 DVKNVSST

-560 SANPY
+560 SAHPY
-565 EGALYIQDKMEFE
+565 EGALYLQDKMEFE
-578 GMIANVGLRF
+578 GMIANVGLRL
-588 DVWSSNLNYYTNLF
+588 DVWNSGLDYFTNLF
-602 MPYSLIIDTVI
+602 NPYNRIMDTNG
-613 KSVRYDALSAP
+613 VRYDAASAP
-624 KAKSPVIA
+624 KAKSPMIA
-632 RLQPRVGVSFPVSEF
+632 RLQPRVGVSFPVGEN

-678 QTLGNPRLEPQT
+678 QTLGNPRLEPQI

-721 EAADFTSNTGLTYTS
+721 EAAEFTSNTGLTYTS

-776 ADFAP
+776 VDFAP
-781 PSFRQDSVGNVTTV
+781 PSFRQDSVGNVTTI

-802 DVLLGFDRTHNL
+802 DVLLGFDRTNNL

-822 DELLHALGSDIN
+822 DELLHALGSDLN

-871 NLRLTKRVFNFLGFQ
+871 NLRLTKRVINFLGFQ
-886 SATIYFEVFNLFND
+886 SASIYFEVFNLFND
-900 KILNYDY
+900 KILNYNY
-907 IFATPN
+907 IFSTPD
-913 ALAVSTVTQ
+913 ALSVSTVTQ
-922 LYEGD
+922 LYEKYKD
-927 DNRNNENVEKGIERI
+927 DINNPNGIR
-942 KYWNAN
+942 YWNAN

-958 QSFLIF
+958 QSFLIY
-964 SNQPRSFNLGI
+964 SNPPRSFNLGI